1 MKEDL
6 PRIAYA
12 NPSLKIVVDK
22 LDKKIEDTLI
32 PEMKVEFRKSRLT
45 RPCCVS
51 EVDSSHYTILLVL
64 PDDGTQYKIDM
75 DKKWSSTIFTELLE
89 LHTKR
94 GAKVKL
100 KPSNVTGGKKEQ
112 TAPTERKGRP

>member
-1 MKEDL
+1 M
-6 PRIAYA
+6 
-12 NPSLKIVVDK
+12 
-22 LDKKIEDTLI
+22 
-32 PEMKVEFRKSRLT
+32 
-45 RPCCVS
+45 
-51 EVDSSHYTILLVL
+51 DSSHYTILFVL

-100 KPSNVTGGKKEQ
+100 KSSNVTGGKKEQ
-112 TAPTERKGRP
+112 HQRKEKADPRRSSGLR